1 MVMNKYYNKVRYS
14 KKFEMYDFEF
24 FDVEK
29 IDFFYGEKKKYRIG
43 KFISLIYKKCIRSR
57 NKDDR
62 SYLNRNGFVYVS
74 KREIEDLL
82 GIRDNL
88 KLIRSL
94 SKSGLIKFRREGRS
108 KYDYN
113 KKLWFF
119 KLDDR
124 FYSCK
129 KSRIKI
135 EDDILNRRLDKLND
149 FKKKKLGLGENI
161 EVDKLDKFVLYELY
175 SCKNSNL
182 NIQNLDEVIENR
194 IENKL
199 NEIRDRVSWI
209 WISNKKRNKELS
221 KISELE
227 NWKDEYR
234 IELRNKYEIIIEDLD
249 NLKNGNYIELSES
262 YFKRDNYGK
271 RLYNLYS
278 RVIREYRDYVKI
290 DNEDV
295 VELDI
300 KSCMISLLYVF
311 IKELN
316 KESVNSNLIVDVKD
330 KLLKL
335 NNGSI
340 ENRNGS
346 DFIDKY
352 KIVFDG
358 NGVFWSDKNEIEF
371 DDYYDFIRVSYGIE
385 MYRSM
390 SRRCFKDLLWSVLFS
405 GKIKSKG
412 IKIGKEN
419 IDKIELRLLGNS
431 GKKLINDIKK
441 IDLRDWIKDKGGRR
455 KKYDSGKNVSLILMM
470 MENNLMDMIRDKLI
484 DDDIK
489 FISVFDSL
497 MIKKSEGKKVLKMVN
512 KMLSVIDNS
521 LKFRMKLG

>member
-1 MVMNKYYNKVRYS
+1 MNKYYNKVRYS

-29 IDFFYGEKKKYRIG
+29 IDFFYGKKKKYRIG

-135 EDDILNRRLDKLND
+135 EDDLLNRRLDKLNV

-316 KESVNSNLIVDVKD
+316 SDSERSNLIVDVRN

-335 NNGSI
+335 NNGNI
-340 ENRNGS
+340 ENRNGN
-346 DFIDKY
+346 DFIDKF
-352 KIVFDG
+352 KIVFEEDG
-358 NGVFWSDKNEIEF
+358 YFYSDNNEVIF
-371 DDYYDFIRVSYGIE
+371 DDYYDFIRSSYGIE

-431 GKKLINDIKK
+431 GKNLINDIKR

-470 MENNLMDMIRDKLI
+470 MENNLMDGIREKLI
-484 DDDIK
+484 DEDIK

-512 KMLSVIDNS
+512 NMLSVIDNS
-521 LKFRMKLG
+521 LKFRMKLS

>member
-1 MVMNKYYNKVRYS
+1 MNKYYNKVRYS

-29 IDFFYGEKKKYRIG
+29 IGFFYGDKKKYRIG

-57 NKDDR
+57 NKEDR

-94 SKSGLIKFRREGRS
+94 SKSGLIKYRREGRS

-135 EDDILNRRLDKLND
+135 EDDLLNRRLDKLNV

-175 SCKNSNL
+175 SCENSSL
-182 NIQNLDEVIENR
+182 NIENLDEVIENR

-234 IELRNKYEIIIEDLD
+234 IELRNKYEIVIEDLD
-249 NLKNGNYIELSES
+249 NLKNDNYIELSES
-262 YFKRDNYGK
+262 YFKRDNYGN

-290 DNEDV
+290 DNENII
-295 VELDI
+295 ELDI

-316 KESVNSNLIVDVKD
+316 SDSKKSSLIVDVKNR
-330 KLLKL
+330 LLRL
-335 NNGSI
+335 NNGNI
-340 ENRNGS
+340 ENRNGD

-352 KIVFDG
+352 KIVFNG
-358 NGVFWSDKNEIEF
+358 NGYFYSDDNEVMF
-371 DDYYDFIRVSYGIE
+371 DDYYDFIRSSYGIE

-405 GKIKSKG
+405 GKVKSKG

-431 GKKLINDIKK
+431 GKNLINDIKR

-455 KKYDSGKNVSLILMM
+455 KKYDSGKNVSLILMRL
-470 MENNLMDMIRDKLI
+470 ENNLMDGIREKLI
-484 DDDIK
+484 DEDIK

-512 KMLSVIDNS
+512 KMLGVIDNS

>member
-1 MVMNKYYNKVRYS
+1 MNKYYNKVRYS

-43 KFISLIYKKCIRSR
+43 KFISLIYKKCMRSR

-135 EDDILNRRLDKLND
+135 EDDLLNRRLDKLNV

-175 SCKNSNL
+175 SCENSSL
-182 NIQNLDEVIENR
+182 NIENLDEVIENR

-290 DNEDV
+290 DNEEV

-316 KESVNSNLIVDVKD
+316 KSNSDELVEEIKK

-335 NNGSI
+335 NNGNI
-340 ENRNGS
+340 ENRNGN
-346 DFIDKY
+346 DFIDKF
-352 KIVFDG
+352 KIVFEEDG
-358 NGVFWSDKNEIEF
+358 YFYSDNNEVIF
-371 DDYYDFIRVSYGIE
+371 DDYYDFIRSSYGIE

-431 GKKLINDIKK
+431 GKNLINDIKR

-489 FISVFDSL
+489 FISVFD
-497 MIKKSEGKKVLKMVN
+497 IQKS
-512 KMLSVIDNS
+512 
-521 LKFRMKLG
+521 

>member
-29 IDFFYGEKKKYRIG
+29 IGFFYGDKKKYRIG

-57 NKDDR
+57 NKEDR

-94 SKSGLIKFRREGRS
+94 SKSGLIKYRREGRS

-135 EDDILNRRLDKLND
+135 EDDLLNRRLDKLNV
-149 FKKKKLGLGENI
+149 FKKNKWGLGENR
-161 EVDKLDKFVLYELY
+161 
-175 SCKNSNL
+175 
-182 NIQNLDEVIENR
+182 IQNT
-194 IENKL
+194 L
-199 NEIRDRVSWI
+199 NEIRDKVSWV
-209 WISNKKRNKELS
+209 WLSNKKRNKELS
-221 KISELE
+221 KISDLE

-234 IELRNKYEIIIEDLD
+234 IELRNKYEIVIEDLD
-249 NLKNGNYIELSES
+249 NLKNDNYIELSES

-290 DNEDV
+290 DNENII
-295 VELDI
+295 ELDI

-316 KESVNSNLIVDVKD
+316 SDSKKSSLIVDVKNR
-330 KLLKL
+330 LLRL
-335 NNGSI
+335 NNGNI
-340 ENRNGS
+340 ENRNGD

-358 NGVFWSDKNEIEF
+358 DGYFYSDDNEVMF
-371 DDYYDFIRVSYGIE
+371 DDYYDFIRSSYGIE

-405 GKIKSKG
+405 GRIKSKG

-419 IDKIELRLLGNS
+419 IDKIEFRLLGDS
-431 GKKLINDIKK
+431 GKNLINDIKR

-455 KKYDSGKNVSLILMM
+455 KKYDSGKNVSLILMK
-470 MENNLMDMIRDKLI
+470 MENNLMDMIREKLVN
-484 DDDIK
+484 DEIK

-512 KMLSVIDNS
+512 KMLGVIDNS
-521 LKFRMKLG
+521 LKFRMKLGW

>member
-135 EDDILNRRLDKLND
+135 EDDLLNRRLDKLNV

-484 DDDIK
+484 DEDIK

>member
-1 MVMNKYYNKVRYS
+1 MNKYYNKVRYS

-135 EDDILNRRLDKLND
+135 EDDLLNRRLDKLNV

-175 SCKNSNL
+175 SCENSSL
-182 NIQNLDEVIENR
+182 NIENLDEVIENR

-316 KESVNSNLIVDVKD
+316 SDSERSNLIVDVRN

-335 NNGSI
+335 NNGNI
-340 ENRNGS
+340 ENRNGN
-346 DFIDKY
+346 DFIDKF
-352 KIVFDG
+352 KIVFEEDG
-358 NGVFWSDKNEIEF
+358 YFYSDNNEVIF
-371 DDYYDFIRVSYGIE
+371 DDYYDFIRSSYGIE

-431 GKKLINDIKK
+431 GKNLINDIKR

-470 MENNLMDMIRDKLI
+470 MENYLMDEIREKLI
-484 DDDIK
+484 DEDIK

>member
-1 MVMNKYYNKVRYS
+1 MNKYYNKVRYS
-14 KKFEMYDFEF
+14 KKFEMYNFEF

-29 IDFFYGEKKKYRIG
+29 FDFFYGEKKKYRIG

-135 EDDILNRRLDKLND
+135 EDDLLNRRLDKLNV
-149 FKKKKLGLGENI
+149 FKKKKLGLVENI
-161 EVDKLDKFVLYELY
+161 EVDKLDRFVLYELY
-175 SCKNSNL
+175 SCKNSSL
-182 NIQNLDEVIENR
+182 KIENLDEVIENR

-199 NEIRDRVSWI
+199 NEIRDRVSWV
-209 WISNKKRNKELS
+209 WLSNKKRNKELS
-221 KISELE
+221 KISDLE

-234 IELRNKYEIIIEDLD
+234 IELRNKYELVIEDLD
-249 NLKNGNYIELSES
+249 NLKNENYIELSES

-290 DNEDV
+290 DNEDI

-316 KESVNSNLIVDVKD
+316 SDSERSNLIVDVKNR
-330 KLLKL
+330 LLKL
-335 NNGSI
+335 NNGNI
-340 ENRNGS
+340 ENRNGD

-358 NGVFWSDKNEIEF
+358 NGYFYSDDNEVMF
-371 DDYYDFIRVSYGIE
+371 DDYYDFIRSSYGIE

-405 GKIKSKG
+405 GKVKSKG

-431 GKKLINDIKK
+431 GKNLINDIKR

-484 DDDIK
+484 NEDIK

-512 KMLSVIDNS
+512 NMLSVIDNS
-521 LKFRMKLG
+521 LKFRMKLS

>member
-1 MVMNKYYNKVRYS
+1 MNKYYNKVRYS

-135 EDDILNRRLDKLND
+135 EDDLLNRRLDKLNV

-316 KESVNSNLIVDVKD
+316 SDSERNSLVVNVRD

-335 NNGSI
+335 NNGNI
-340 ENRNGS
+340 ENRNGN
-346 DFIDKY
+346 DFIDKF
-352 KIVFDG
+352 KIVFEEDG
-358 NGVFWSDKNEIEF
+358 YFYSDNNEVIF
-371 DDYYDFIRVSYGIE
+371 DDYYDFIRSSYGIE

-405 GKIKSKG
+405 GKVKSKG

-431 GKKLINDIKK
+431 GKNLINDIKR

-470 MENNLMDMIRDKLI
+470 MENNLMDGIREKLI
-484 DDDIK
+484 DEDIK

-512 KMLSVIDNS
+512 NMLSVIDNS
-521 LKFRMKLG
+521 LKFRMKLS